1 MDKKTDLEKEAQPTS
16 TQPYYQDSK
25 GRRFTAHD
33 ILFKGF
39 KPSGKF
45 KQDMGAVPKD
55 AEHMGASVS
64 EVLKNPPLNS

>member
-1 MDKKTDLEKEAQPTS
+1 LEKDIKKEGQQT
-16 TQPYYQDSK
+16 TVQPYYTDSS

-45 KQDMGAVPKD
+45 KVDGAVPKD
-55 AEHMGASVS
+55 SDHMGASIS
-64 EVLKNPPLNS
+64 EVLKNPPLK